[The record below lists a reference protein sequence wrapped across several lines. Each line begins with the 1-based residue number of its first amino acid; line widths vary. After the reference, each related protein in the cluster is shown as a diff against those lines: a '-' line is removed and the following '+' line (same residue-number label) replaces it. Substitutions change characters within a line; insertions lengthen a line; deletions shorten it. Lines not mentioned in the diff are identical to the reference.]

1 MTTSTDRIHQDD
13 DVMMLQAQI
22 RGLENETRTMRETL
36 RDQFAAAA
44 LQGLLAYYG
53 DRCSIVDA
61 DSRIS
66 LHAVAYDHADLM
78 IEARSPAPKTQN
90 TERG

>member
-1 MTTSTDRIHQDD
+1 MTTSKERTHHDD
-13 DVMMLQAQI
+13 DTALMQAQI
-22 RGLENETRTMRETL
+22 RFLENETRTMRAVL

-53 DRCSIVDA
+53 DRSSIVDS

-66 LHAVAYDHADLM
+66 LHAAAFDHADQML
-78 IEARSPAPKTQN
+78 EVRK
-90 TERG
+90 R